1 MNASSRRP
9 SAASAS
15 AVSASNFSYAEETD
29 PSPCRREGG
38 GGGVE
43 AAVVEEEWVVVVVVA
58 VAARHLQWRHLRP
71 HEVDKPRR
79 PHRYCRHVELR
90 RQ

>member
-15 AVSASNFSYAEETD
+15 AVSASNFSYAEETE

-38 GGGVE
+38 G
-43 AAVVEEEWVVVVVVA
+43 
-58 VAARHLQWRHLRP
+58 R
-71 HEVDKPRR
+71 
-79 PHRYCRHVELR
+79 
-90 RQ
+90 